1 MYSILGTTYNSIL
14 RLDTESN
21 SLFYLMQEELI
32 LPNDIK
38 EVMQKLRV
46 TTVSS
51 LIQGSLPLGQFR
63 QFVSIDQTTDD
74 QASLSIINNQ
84 GIDDIHT
91 QAEKL
96 KLIVYSYI
104 NHHGQPDQS
113 LFLIR
118 NNMSF
123 QEFYSFIREKSYVI
137 QSKLDL
143 VKLLNHIKAKVD
155 IIPSYLYWD
164 STTDKFSM
172 TQNTED
178 IGFRSSVLTKKFNRL
193 K

>member
-1 MYSILGTTYNSIL
+1 
-14 RLDTESN
+14 
-21 SLFYLMQEELI
+21 MQEELI

-38 EVMQKLRV
+38 EVTQKLRA
-46 TTVSS
+46 TAVSS
-51 LIQGSLPLGQFR
+51 LVQGSLPLGQFR
-63 QFVSIDQTTDD
+63 QFISIDQTTDD

-155 IIPSYLYWD
+155 IIPSYLYWNSAAD
-164 STTDKFSM
+164 TFSM

-178 IGFRSSVLTKKFNRL
+178 IGFRSSVLIKKFNRQ